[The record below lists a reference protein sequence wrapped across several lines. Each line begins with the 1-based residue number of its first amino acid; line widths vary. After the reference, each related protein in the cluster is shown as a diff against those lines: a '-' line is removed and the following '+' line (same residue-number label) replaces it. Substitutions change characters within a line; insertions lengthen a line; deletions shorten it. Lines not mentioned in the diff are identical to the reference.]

1 MSRQDRN
8 KHTAKVL
15 DMTKGS
21 PAVLLLRFSLPL
33 ICGNLF
39 QQAYT
44 FADTVIAGQKL
55 GVHALAALGA
65 AEWLTFMMFGLIQGM
80 TQGFSIGVSKYF
92 GTGREDMVQKEIFHA
107 FCLSIG
113 GAVLFTIFGQML
125 LAPMLRILHTP
136 DELFPMTYLYLKIL
150 YMGIPISFAYNM
162 LAGILRAFGNSA
174 VPLRAMM
181 TASLGNIILDI
192 ILVVWLETGIAG
204 AAFATLLAQ
213 LASAVYCVLALSKIR
228 QARVERD
235 NRKWS
240 REMFTEQIKLG
251 IPMGFQ
257 NVITAAGGLMVQSVV
272 NGFGVL
278 FLAGYTAANKLYGL
292 LEVAASSY
300 GYGISTYTAQ
310 NIGAGKKERVRTG
323 LISALKIGSITA
335 ALMSLIMVIGGKQ
348 ILGLFIKTEQGTAEA
363 ALSAG
368 YHFLCVLAVFFPF
381 LYILYILRACIQGM
395 GNSVI
400 PMLSSLIQVF
410 MRIVCALWLTRLIG
424 NTGVYWGE
432 VAAWLGADVFLYFSL
447 EKFFI
452 RKNFY

>member
-1 MSRQDRN
+1 MSRQDRS
-8 KHTAKVL
+8 KHAAKVL
-15 DMTKGS
+15 DMTSGN
-21 PAVLLLRFSLPL
+21 PASLLLRFSLPL
-33 ICGNLF
+33 VCGNLF

-44 FADTVIAGQKL
+44 FVDTVIAGQKL

-92 GTGREDMVQKEIFHA
+92 GAGREDMVQKEIFHA

-113 GAVLFTIFGQML
+113 GALLFTIFGQML
-125 LAPMLRILHTP
+125 LAPMLQILHTP
-136 DELFPMTYLYLKIL
+136 DELFPITYLYLKIL

-174 VPLRAMM
+174 APLRAMVI
-181 TASLGNIILDI
+181 ASLGNIILDI
-192 ILVVWLETGIAG
+192 IFVVLLDTGIAG

-213 LASAVYCVLALSKIR
+213 LASAFYCILALSKIR

-240 REMFTEQIKLG
+240 SEMFMEQIKLG

-257 NVITAAGGLMVQSVV
+257 NVITATGGLMVQSVV
-272 NGFGVL
+272 NSFGIM

-323 LISALKIGSITA
+323 LASALKIGSITA

-348 ILGLFIKTEQGTAEA
+348 ILELFIKVEQGTAEA

-400 PMLSSLIQVF
+400 PMFSSLIQVF
-410 MRIVCALWLTRLIG
+410 MRIACALWLTRIIG

-432 VAAWLGADVFLYFSL
+432 VAAWLGADVFLL
-447 EKFFI
+447 FFV
-452 RKNFY
+452 RKIFY

>member
-15 DMTKGS
+15 DMTEGS
-21 PAVLLLRFSLPL
+21 PASLLLRFSLPL
-33 ICGNLF
+33 VCGNLF

-44 FADTVIAGQKL
+44 FADTIIAGQKL

-65 AEWLTFMMFGLIQGM
+65 SEWLTFMMFGLIQGM

-113 GAVLFTIFGQML
+113 GALLFTIFGQML

-174 VPLRAMM
+174 APLRAMM

-213 LASAVYCVLALSKIR
+213 LASAVYCALALSKIR

-240 REMFTEQIKLG
+240 REMFIEQIKLG

-257 NVITAAGGLMVQSVV
+257 NVITAVGGLMVQSVV
-272 NGFGVL
+272 NGFGIL
-278 FLAGYTAANKLYGL
+278 FIAGYTAANKLYGL
-292 LEVAASSY
+292 LEIAASSY

-323 LISALKIGSITA
+323 LASALKIGSITA

-348 ILGLFIKTEQGTAEA
+348 ILGLFIKAEQGTAEA
-363 ALSAG
+363 ALLTG

-410 MRIVCALWLTRLIG
+410 MRIVCALWLTRIIG
-424 NTGVYWGE
+424 NTGIYWGE
-432 VAAWLGADVFLYFSL
+432 VAAWLGADVFLL
-447 EKFFI
+447 FFLI
-452 RKNFY
+452 RRTDSDCK